1 MCRPNFCNVTF
12 TSHVTSNAALI
23 RSTYSHSAYLVGRA
37 GFGGGWASA
46 GGWAGFGGGWAS
58 AGGWAGFGGGRTSKW
73 SRRNILMHAMLSSCA
88 HA

>member
-46 GGWAGFGGGWAS
+46 GGWAGFGGG
-58 AGGWAGFGGGRTSKW
+58 RTSKW